1 MRPNYSYVLYLG
13 RPYLPTMKFNRKLL
27 PRPCPLS
34 NADKNFQANSRHLFV
49 IKCNKA
55 RSSINRLVIPVES

>member
-27 PRPCPLS
+27 PRLVHYRMPIRISKPIPNICLLLS
-34 NADKNFQANSRHLFV
+34 A
-49 IKCNKA
+49 IKHG
-55 RSSINRLVIPVES
+55 RP